1 VLPFL
6 LGDAMPIKDK
16 AKAKVYQKKYWAAWY
31 KKNKDHRVAQVK
43 VLNRNLH
50 LKKRYNITPE
60 QYEELL
66 KSQNYCCAIC
76 GKHEKDNKKGE
87 VQTPLAVDHCHTKK
101 SNRGLLCNTCNLG
114 LGYFKD
120 KTEFLLKAIDYLHKH
135 VL

>member
-1 VLPFL
+1 
-6 LGDAMPIKDK
+6 MPYKDK
-16 AKAKVYQKKYWAAWY
+16 AKARTYHKKYYAEWHV
-31 KKNKDHRVAQVK
+31 KNKDHRDQQLK
-43 VLNRNLH
+43 VLNRKGH

-60 QYEELL
+60 EYEEIL

-87 VQTPLAVDHCHTKK
+87 MQQPLAVDHCHTKG

-120 KTEFLLKAIDYLHKH
+120 KPEFLLKAVDYLHKH
-135 VL
+135 MI